1 VFHLKLL
8 KQWKRSSIRLV
19 IVDESGRGSLRRL
32 FMFMTISVDGFFEG
46 RNHDISWHNVD
57 EEFNKFAIEQLRETD
72 AILFGR
78 RTYELFEDTW
88 PKAADDPRM
97 SKDNLEIAGLIN
109 NMNKIVFSK
118 TLKKVEEKESWR
130 NVKLIREVN
139 PEVIKRWKQ
148 EPGKDLGIG
157 GNNLAVSFARVG
169 LIDEIRIMVDP
180 VVLGKGTPL
189 FEGIKDKLNLRLLK
203 TRTFKSGNVLLYY
216 QPVKYGK
223 ES

>member
-1 VFHLKLL
+1 
-8 KQWKRSSIRLV
+8 
-19 IVDESGRGSLRRL
+19 
-32 FMFMTISVDGFFEG
+32 MFMTISVDGFFEG

-216 QPVKYGK
+216 QPVKDGK

>member
-1 VFHLKLL
+1 
-8 KQWKRSSIRLV
+8 
-19 IVDESGRGSLRRL
+19 
-32 FMFMTISVDGFFEG
+32 MFMTISVDGFFEG

-139 PEVIKRWKQ
+139 PEEIKRWKQ

-157 GNNLAVSFARVG
+157 GNNLAVSFAQVG

-216 QPVKYGK
+216 QPVKDGK

>member
-1 VFHLKLL
+1 
-8 KQWKRSSIRLV
+8 
-19 IVDESGRGSLRRL
+19 
-32 FMFMTISVDGFFEG
+32 M
-46 RNHDISWHNVD
+46 
-57 EEFNKFAIEQLRETD
+57 RETD

-97 SKDNLEIAGLIN
+97 SKDNLEIARLIN

-118 TLKKVEEKESWR
+118 TLKKIEEKESWR

-139 PEVIKRWKQ
+139 PEEIKRWKQ
-148 EPGKDLGIG
+148 ESGKDLGIG
-157 GNNLAVSFARVG
+157 GNNLAVSFAQVG

-216 QPVKYGK
+216 QPVKDGK

>member
-216 QPVKYGK
+216 QPVKDGK

>member
-1 VFHLKLL
+1 
-8 KQWKRSSIRLV
+8 
-19 IVDESGRGSLRRL
+19 
-32 FMFMTISVDGFFEG
+32 
-46 RNHDISWHNVD
+46 
-57 EEFNKFAIEQLRETD
+57 
-72 AILFGR
+72 
-78 RTYELFEDTW
+78 
-88 PKAADDPRM
+88 M
-97 SKDNLEIAGLIN
+97 SKDNLEIARLIN

-139 PEVIKRWKQ
+139 PEEIKRWKQ
-148 EPGKDLGIG
+148 EPGKDLAIG
-157 GNNLAVSFARVG
+157 GNNLAVSFAQVG

-223 ES
+223 ESY

>member
-1 VFHLKLL
+1 MK
-8 KQWKRSSIRLV
+8 
-19 IVDESGRGSLRRL
+19 GAGGSLRRL

-57 EEFNKFAIEQLRETD
+57 EEFNKFAIAQLRETET
-72 AILFGR
+72 ILFGR

-88 PKAADDPRM
+88 PKAAADPRT
-97 SKDNLEIAGLIN
+97 SKDNLEIARLIN

-130 NVKLIREVN
+130 NVKLVREVN
-139 PEVIKRWKQ
+139 PEEIKRWKQ
-148 EPGKDLGIG
+148 EPGKDLSVG
-157 GNNLAVSFARVG
+157 GNNLAVSFAEAG

-180 VVLGKGTPL
+180 VVIGKGTPL

-203 TRTFKSGNVLLYY
+203 IRTFKSGNVLLYY
-216 QPVKYGK
+216 QPVKHGK